1 MIKNHVEWLAKNK
14 VDEMGTMDMTK
25 FEYLKSNTCVGY
37 CNVDKLGRPVYIEWL
52 KYLKADD
59 LFKHYSDNDMVSYY
73 I

>member
-1 MIKNHVEWLAKNK
+1 
-14 VDEMGTMDMTK
+14 MGTMDMTK

-59 LFKHYSDNDMVSYY
+59 LFKHYSDNEMVSYY